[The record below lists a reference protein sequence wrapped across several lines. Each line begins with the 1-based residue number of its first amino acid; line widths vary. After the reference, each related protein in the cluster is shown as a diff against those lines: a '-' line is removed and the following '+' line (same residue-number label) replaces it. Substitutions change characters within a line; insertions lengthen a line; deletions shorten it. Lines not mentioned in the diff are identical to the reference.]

1 VGLDLTCRELVEL
14 VTEYLE
20 DVLPAD
26 ERERF
31 EAHLADCEGCEAYV
45 EQIRATIDLSAR
57 IRALDAQP
65 EMAALLQ
72 AFRDFRTGA

>member
-1 VGLDLTCRELVEL
+1 VGLDVTCRELVEL

-57 IRALDAQP
+57 IRTLDAQP